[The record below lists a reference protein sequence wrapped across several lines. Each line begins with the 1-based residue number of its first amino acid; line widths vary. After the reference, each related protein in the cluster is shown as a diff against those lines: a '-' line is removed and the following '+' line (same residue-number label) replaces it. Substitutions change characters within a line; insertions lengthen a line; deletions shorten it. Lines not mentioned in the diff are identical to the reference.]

1 MKQVNIHEA
10 KTHLSRLVEDVLGG
24 EQVIIGKAGKP
35 LVVLTPY
42 AAPVKKRVGGQLRGQ
57 ITESADCWQED
68 ALSAAATAP
77 LYPRPQRKP
86 AKVAEERGA

>member
-1 MKQVNIHEA
+1 MKQVNIQEA

-57 ITESADCWQED
+57 WRRGDNGRWNQRYHRHVYR
-68 ALSAAATAP
+68 LSNHC
-77 LYPRPQRKP
+77 
-86 AKVAEERGA
+86 